1 MRYRKFSP
9 TVLPCELMPFENPFF
24 VREVRASSR
33 KAWTPLGWLVL
44 AAALGPLLA
53 LWLVRQQQDWTGTE
67 LRGFML
73 TVITGYHALICSVTG
88 WRLGT
93 RVFGAE
99 QQQNT
104 LESLRLISAS
114 PWLWVLQKL
123 VFPVYALLLVWVA
136 AIPGAL
142 ALATRSYFVPAD
154 LWVGQLLA
162 GATGALSFGAALAI
176 PPERVGLP
184 RSAERGLPLAQRLE
198 LSSMR
203 LIPVW
208 LGWELLQLAY
218 QWLEGIW
225 NGGPHRFR
233 QHLLFSL
240 LALRH
245 DQIIGGM
252 LGLFLLCALSRAWNW
267 ANPSSPGA
275 RRLRV
280 GAQISTIL
288 TAYGLLVGIT
298 WAGSFWMWQVLLV
311 GIPAVQFFRLVREH
325 RKLKRSGRVYRPE
338 SRFLTTE
345 IPVVQARWDN
355 PVLVRDLR
363 VALRSTG
370 LKTAFSRQWLVML
383 GVAAVLGVFLTSQ
396 RWVGPTYTYRVFI
409 GALAS
414 IYGWGAFVTLLRTG
428 MGTAVQWGT
437 ERRLKTVSQLL
448 LSPLPGSDIVLGRWA
463 AAMLQ
468 SCVLAGPWI
477 LCAAT
482 CGMLA
487 TDGQNPHWLFGLGAW
502 LVSLVIV
509 LSAGLA
515 SGIRELSHWKE
526 WRSPAGAA
534 IAWFLAQPFLLIK
547 LADSAYFGGE
557 ALPILYLVFTMA
569 NALVIPILLFSGG
582 QRVESQ
588 RTRLVE

>member
-1 MRYRKFSP
+1 MHYWKFCP
-9 TVLPCELMPFENPFF
+9 TVLPRELMSFENPYF

-44 AAALGPLLA
+44 AAAVGPLLA
-53 LWLVRQQQDWTGTE
+53 LWLASRQPDWMDPFA
-67 LRGFML
+67 RGML
-73 TVITGYHALICSVTG
+73 LTMVAGYHALICSVTG

-93 RVFGAE
+93 RVFGTE

-104 LESLRLISAS
+104 LESLQLVAAS
-114 PWLWVLQKL
+114 PWRWTLQKL

-154 LWVGQLLA
+154 LWLGQLLA
-162 GATGALSFGAALAI
+162 GAAGALSFGAALAI

-218 QWLEGIW
+218 QWLEGVW

-233 QHLLFSL
+233 QHLLFSML
-240 LALRH
+240 SLRH
-245 DQIIGGM
+245 DQILGGM
-252 LGLFLLCALSRAWNW
+252 LGLFLLCALTRAWNW

-280 GAQISTIL
+280 GTQILTLL
-288 TAYGLLVGIT
+288 TAYGLVVGLT
-298 WAGSFWMWQVLLV
+298 WAGSFWMWQVLVV
-311 GIPAVQFFRLVREH
+311 GVPATQLFRLAREH
-325 RKLKRSGRVYRPE
+325 RRLKWSRRASRPE
-338 SRFLTTE
+338 SGSLISE
-345 IPVVQARWDN
+345 IPAVQARWDN

-370 LKTAFSRQWLVML
+370 LRSAFSRQWLIIGGLAV
-383 GVAAVLGVFLTSQ
+383 VLGLFLMSQPWATS
-396 RWVGPTYTYRVFI
+396 TYSYRIFI
-409 GALAS
+409 GSLAS
-414 IYGWGAFVTLLRTG
+414 VYGWGAFVTLLRTG
-428 MGTAVQWGT
+428 LSTAVQWGT

-448 LSPLPGSDIVLGRWA
+448 LSPLTGSDIVLGRWA
-463 AAMLQ
+463 AAILQ
-468 SCVLAGPWI
+468 SCLISGPWL
-477 LCAAT
+477 LCAAA
-482 CGMLA
+482 CWVLA
-487 TDGQNPHWLFGLGAW
+487 EGGQNLHWLACFAAW
-502 LVSLVIV
+502 IVSLVVV

-515 SGIRELSHWKE
+515 GAIRELTHWKE
-526 WRSPAGAA
+526 WGSPAGAA
-534 IAWFLAQPFLLIK
+534 IAWFFAQPFLLIK
-547 LADSAYFGGE
+547 MATSMASINDGL
-557 ALPILYLVFTMA
+557 LILYVVLAVV
-569 NALVIPILLFSGG
+569 NAVVVPILLFCGG
-582 QRVESQ
+582 QRVETQ
-588 RTRLVE
+588 RAQLGE